1 MLSEPERG
9 FVCIE
14 RMERGVEW
22 FLSDEAERRGKCF
35 VSEKQRGEASA
46 LDEAERRFECVGQSG
61 EEGRVHLTYGMGS
74 SNCRSDFRNCEGF
87 ALLYGLVSCMS

>member
-35 VSEKQRGEASA
+35 LSEKQRGEASA

-74 SNCRSDFRNCEGF
+74 STAAVTSET
-87 ALLYGLVSCMS
+87 AKGLHCCTAW

>member
-35 VSEKQRGEASA
+35 LSEKQRGEASA
-46 LDEAERRFECVGQSG
+46 LDEAERRVECI
-61 EEGRVHLTYGMGS
+61 
-74 SNCRSDFRNCEGF
+74 
-87 ALLYGLVSCMS
+87 